1 MRFFNSVK
9 ALYSAV
15 GILFLT
21 FVLGYYLDVQNV
33 AMNDRHLKI
42 STALERMMRLDQ
54 ELTSMLSL
62 AVVEH
67 NELRVTR
74 YETVRQ
80 DVETTIKE
88 VIDFTKDQTMPQE
101 VAALTE
107 GMKKIRDIEAAA
119 LQQVRADKWKE
130 AGEILFGQY
139 YLSAKK
145 TYEIDSETIPGV
157 VLGEIGKIEK
167 RFNSIKSAALVAR
180 IGALFL
186 LLWTGFMFSR
196 RAKADLAEQV
206 RLQEEISAAN
216 KLLEERVQE
225 RTEELR
231 LLLQSAGEG
240 MFGVD
245 AAGRV
250 TFVNPV
256 ASNLL
261 GFTEEDMIGQEVHGL
276 IHHSHEDGSDYH
288 KEDCPIFATWTLG
301 IQNSATDEVLW
312 HKDGRSFPVEYTST
326 PILKDGK
333 VSGAVVTFRD
343 ITERKQ
349 TEKELKEHMDELES
363 FTRLTLN
370 REEKMI
376 ELKEEINNLL
386 EKTGQGKKYKIVGE

>member
-21 FVLGYYLDVQNV
+21 FVLGYYLDMQNV

-80 DVETTIKE
+80 DAETTIKE
-88 VIDFTKDQTMPQE
+88 VIDFTKDQKMPQE

-107 GMKKIRDIEAAA
+107 GLKKIRDIEAAA
-119 LQQVRADKWKE
+119 LRQVRADKWKE

-167 RFNSIKSAALVAR
+167 RFSKIKSAALAAR

-186 LLWTGFMFSR
+186 LLWTGIMFSHR
-196 RAKADLAEQV
+196 TKVDLVEQV
-206 RLQEEISAAN
+206 RLQTEISAAN
-216 KLLEERVQE
+216 KLLEERVRE

-245 AAGRV
+245 AAGQV

-261 GFTEEDMIGQEVHGL
+261 GFTEEEMVGQEVHGL
-276 IHHSHEDGSDYH
+276 FHYSHEDGSTCP
-288 KEDCPIFATWTLG
+288 KEDSPIFATWTYG
-301 IQNSATDEVLW
+301 TQNRVTNEAFW
-312 HKDGRSFPVEYTST
+312 RKDGRSFPVEYTST

-333 VSGAVVTFRD
+333 VVSGAVVTFRD

-349 TEKELKEHMDELES
+349 AEKELKEHMNELES

-386 EKTGQGKKYKIVGE
+386 EKKGQEKKYKIVE

>member
-21 FVLGYYLDVQNV
+21 FVLGYFLDVQTV
-33 AMNDRHLKI
+33 AVNDRHLKI

-62 AVVEH
+62 AVVER

-80 DVETTIKE
+80 DAEATIKE
-88 VIDFTKDQTMPQE
+88 VVDFTNDQKMQQE
-101 VAALTE
+101 VAAMTE

-119 LQQVRADKWKE
+119 LQQLRADKWKE

-139 YLSAKK
+139 YLNAKK

-167 RFNSIKSAALVAR
+167 RFNRIKSAALAAR

-186 LLWTGFMFSR
+186 LLWTGIMFSR

-206 RLQEEISAAN
+206 RLQTEISAAN

-245 AAGRV
+245 AAGQV
-250 TFVNPV
+250 TFVNPI

-261 GFTEEDMIGQEVHGL
+261 GFTEEEMIGKEVHGL
-276 IHHSHEDGSDYH
+276 IHHSHEDGSDYP
-288 KEDCPIFATWTLG
+288 KEECPIFATWTIG
-301 IQNSATDEVLW
+301 TQNSATDEVLW
-312 HKDGRSFPVEYTST
+312 RKDGPSFPVEYTST

-333 VSGAVVTFRD
+333 VKGAVVTFRD
-343 ITERKQ
+343 ITERRRA
-349 TEKELKEHMDELES
+349 EKELKEHMEELES
-363 FTRLTLN
+363 FTRLTID

-386 EKTGQGKKYKIVGE
+386 EQRGQEKKYTIVE